1 MGRKQMKIAFD
12 AQLLLKPDLTGI
24 GRYAE
29 NILKNFKQQTYELE
43 LNVLVGK
50 HEKVYLPAVEEYK
63 KYGYKIRKNFGCSG
77 VLYKLITAV
86 LPLPYHI
93 FFNGDMDATI
103 FFNYIVPPGVKGKKI
118 VFIHDMAYK
127 VYPETLRIRTKI
139 WLNLNIRRSKRRA
152 DKFITIS
159 EFSKKEMVKY
169 LNIHPDNIEVIY
181 AGVDFEVYHPNYTR
195 EKIESVKNKY
205 HISKDYFM
213 YLGTIE
219 PRKNIVG
226 LIKAY
231 YKIKEKFFGK
241 QPKLV
246 LAGKRGWLYKEID
259 IWIDKLQLNR
269 DIIFA
274 GYITEEESA
283 VLINGAIAFVF
294 PSFYEGFGLPPLEA
308 MACGTPVI
316 SSKVASIPEV
326 VGDAGILVDP
336 ESEEELYYAMLD
348 IMQNKELANML
359 SEKGIQRAKKFTWEN
374 SSKNLLKVIES
385 VV

>member
-1 MGRKQMKIAFD
+1 M
-12 AQLLLKPDLTGI
+12 
-24 GRYAE
+24 
-29 NILKNFKQQTYELE
+29 
-43 LNVLVGK
+43 
-50 HEKVYLPAVEEYK
+50 
-63 KYGYKIRKNFGCSG
+63 
-77 VLYKLITAV
+77 
-86 LPLPYHI
+86 
-93 FFNGDMDATI
+93 
-103 FFNYIVPPGVKGKKI
+103 
-118 VFIHDMAYK
+118 
-127 VYPETLRIRTKI
+127 
-139 WLNLNIRRSKRRA
+139 
-152 DKFITIS
+152 
-159 EFSKKEMVKY
+159 
-169 LNIHPDNIEVIY
+169 
-181 AGVDFEVYHPNYTR
+181 
-195 EKIESVKNKY
+195 
-205 HISKDYFM
+205 
-213 YLGTIE
+213 
-219 PRKNIVG
+219 
-226 LIKAY
+226 
-231 YKIKEKFFGK
+231 
-241 QPKLV
+241 V